1 MNKKLLTLLILLTL
15 TKTQFILKEDPR
27 VTQNRAKKN
36 KNQGI
41 TYKTI
46 LIKPNITEYICP
58 DQREACGENYKT
70 YKNRCL
76 VPKGIKIILM
86 ARCPYNGGLSN
97 FKGWQRGQSIAA
109 NLDDFVLNE
118 NERNQEENDFRGG
131 STGLG
136 NDLNVRNQRENDFR
150 GGSTGLRND
159 LNVRNQREN
168 DFRGGS
174 TGLGNDLNGFVL
186 RGERNNVRWG
196 SDGNDGERG
205 DGFKNEDDLDRF
217 VLNASEVGTFYERDS
232 RFDN

>member
-131 STGLG
+131 STGL
-136 NDLNVRNQRENDFR
+136 
-150 GGSTGLRND
+150 RND

-174 TGLGNDLNGFVL
+174 KGLGNDLNGFVL